1 MAKNMYQ
8 KREERRLKK
17 SENNGEE
24 KLTKVGIN
32 WYPGHMAKT
41 KKQISEDLKFVDIVI
56 ELLDSRI
63 PISSQNPN
71 IAEIT
76 KNKKKIIVLN
86 KCDLS
91 EDKQN
96 KLWIEYF
103 KNKGITAVLVDSNSG
118 KGIDKFIRE
127 VENMMTEEMAI
138 QAEKGRIGR
147 KIRAMIL
154 GIPNVGKSS
163 FINRISKRTTA
174 GVGNKPG
181 VTKQKQW
188 IRINEKIELLD
199 TPGVLWPKFE
209 SEKVALNL
217 AFTGTIKE
225 EILDRVEVTY
235 HLTKFLLEKHRQK
248 LCERYKIEETFIEK
262 TLEQEQP
269 ENCNI
274 YEIMLEI
281 GKNRGCVMA
290 GGKIDE
296 EKTARII
303 LDEFKNGLLGKI
315 TIECPYKDVS
325 EKDKIKEN

>member
-1 MAKNMYQ
+1 MDMYQ
-8 KREERRLKK
+8 KRKLRQEKVKNEDKEENSK
-17 SENNGEE
+17 SN
-24 KLTKVGIN
+24 IN

-41 KKQISEDLKFVDIVI
+41 KKQIIQDLKLVDIVI
-56 ELLDSRI
+56 ELLDARI

-91 EDKQN
+91 DDRQN

-103 KNKGITAVLVDSNSG
+103 KKKNIPAVLVDSNSG
-118 KGIDKFIRE
+118 RGIDECIRQIE
-127 VENMMTEEMAI
+127 KIMQIDLDAH
-138 QAEKGRIGR
+138 AEKGRTGR
-147 KIRAMIL
+147 RIRAMIL

-209 SEKVALNL
+209 SEEVALHL
-217 AFTGTIKE
+217 CFTGSIKE
-225 EILDRVEVTY
+225 EILDKLEIAY
-235 HLTKFLLEKHRQK
+235 QLTKFLLENYRKK
-248 LCERYKIEETFIEK
+248 LCERYKIDEEFIEQ
-262 TLEQEQP
+262 TLKQDQP
-269 ENCNI
+269 ENNNI

-281 GKNRGCVMA
+281 GKKRGCIMS
-290 GGKIDE
+290 GGRIDE
-296 EKTARII
+296 EKTSRLI
-303 LDEFKNGLLGKI
+303 LDEFKNGKLGKI
-315 TIECPYKDVS
+315 TIECPF
-325 EKDKIKEN
+325 